1 MEVPYRPIPSISVL
15 WPLESALATRV
26 EVLGDASRA
35 QVVFRSMNVA
45 EVIEIALANFAER
58 RVEVAA
64 LEPADISMGTVSGLT
79 QLVAELVDNALAF
92 SGPDDVVRVTGLHD
106 QGNYLLSISDR
117 GVGVPEHLINEL
129 NRTLEDAA
137 WTAPSESRP
146 GIAVV
151 ARLASRHGIEVRLV
165 PGAPGTTARVTVP
178 GRLAARVPDEAPPEA
193 EAGHDLLPPGELS
206 ADELFAQPG
215 EFEDTVDL
223 TGLERD
229 HRAGSGVVA
238 MSEQARREA
247 EVFLEKVFAPLMRN
261 PGMTERPDPRPPT
274 NGNGIQSEPST
285 DPGPPGER
293 GGTVTALRVRVPGEN
308 FSLVD
313 DEPSTIAA
321 EGAIDI
327 RSALSHYQ
335 QGRRSAESSRY
346 ES

>member
-1 MEVPYRPIPSISVL
+1 
-15 WPLESALATRV
+15 
-26 EVLGDASRA
+26 
-35 QVVFRSMNVA
+35 MNIA

-64 LEPADISMGTVSGLT
+64 LEPADISMATVSGLA

-151 ARLASRHGIEVRLV
+151 ARLASRHGIGVRLV
-165 PGAPGTTARVTVP
+165 PGAPGTTARITVP
-178 GRLAARVPDEAPPEA
+178 GRLADRVPDEAGAGGVPEQVPFA
-193 EAGHDLLPPGELS
+193 PGELL
-206 ADELFAQPG
+206 ADQVFASPG
-215 EFEDTVDL
+215 EVEETVDL
-223 TGLERD
+223 TGPERH
-229 HRAGSGVVA
+229 HRAASGVVA

-261 PGMTERPDPRPPT
+261 PGMTERPDPRPLT
-274 NGNGIQSEPST
+274 NGNAIQVEPTT
-285 DPGPPGER
+285 DPGPSGER

-308 FSLVD
+308 FSLVE
-313 DEPSTIAA
+313 DEPSTVAA

-335 QGRRSAESSRY
+335 QGRKSAEGSRF